1 MATVPLELRK
11 QLFRSPIVETERVSD
26 GNSNLMLK
34 LQIEHDLEISYQGL
48 QKDLHEQRMKNL
60 RQKAKSLAENDWQYP
75 SIENLIGL
83 N

>member
-1 MATVPLELRK
+1 MSNVPLELRK
-11 QLFRSPIVETERVSD
+11 QLFRSPSVEGERVSD
-26 GNSNLMLK
+26 GNSALMFK
-34 LQIEHDLEISYQGL
+34 LQIEHDLELSYQGL

-75 SIENLIGL
+75 AIENLIGL